1 MTTMTHKDPYKILQV
16 DQAAEAEVIAA
27 AYRSLAKRYHPDAN
41 AGQDTSEWMKEINWA
56 YDLLERSEK
65 KMGI

>member
-16 DQAAEAEVIAA
+16 DPAAEAEVIAA

-41 AGQDTSEWMKEINWA
+41 PGPDANERMGEINWA
-56 YDLLERSEK
+56 YEFAE
-65 KMGI
+65 